1 MIQVQKNK
9 NILFLSF
16 LVNLTFIKKEYN
28 KYLLPLGAKIYKD
41 LEYIQETKEVQKF
54 IEEYRDQ
61 IPLQLYFQYMQLSL
75 FLNDDFNFV
84 FTREEEELLEK
95 SQAHRRHVKIIG
107 SVVKAIYDKVQF
119 DKYFEKE
126 ISDEYDYLSQNI
138 QELFDKKQDIQYLL
152 EKFWKISLNPQLLFI
167 PNIVSVGDCFGLGR
181 GNKFYS
187 ISSGKI
193 DSKSNVSEYTPVHV
207 YSNAIHEF
215 SHQYFKEH
223 IKELN
228 LEKDLFEKSTEIL
241 KRNKLDKKIINIYKE
256 GYLEECII
264 RAYTIRM
271 KELLNI
277 YDITK
282 KELKERVS
290 TMLESEISIGYIH
303 VPVIYDTLVGLNDNY
318 STIKEIIDSL

>member
-1 MIQVQKNK
+1 MIKVQKNK

-16 LVNLTFIKKEYN
+16 LVNLTFVKKEYD

-41 LEYIQETKEVQKF
+41 LEYIQNTKEVQKF
-54 IEEYRDQ
+54 VEEYKDQ

-84 FTREEEELLEK
+84 FNQEEEELLEK
-95 SQAHRRHVKIIG
+95 SQVHKRHVKIIE
-107 SVVKAIYDKVQF
+107 SAVKAIYDKVQF

-126 ISDEYDYLSQNI
+126 VSDEYDSLSQNI
-138 QELFDKKQDIQYLL
+138 QELFDEKQNIQYLL

-167 PNIVSVGDCFGLGR
+167 PNIVSLGDCFGLGR
-181 GNKFYS
+181 GNNFYS

-228 LEKDLFEKSTEIL
+228 LEKDLYEKSTEIL
-241 KRNKLDKKIINIYKE
+241 KKKKLDKKIINIYKE

-282 KELKERVS
+282 KELKEKVS
-290 TMLESEISIGYIH
+290 KMLESEISIGYIH
-303 VPVIYDTLVGLNDNY
+303 VPVIYDTLVESEND
-318 STIKEIIDSL
+318 SLVIMEIINSL

>member
-1 MIQVQKNK
+1 MIKVRKNK

-16 LVNLTFIKKEYN
+16 LVNLTFVKKEYD

-54 IEEYRDQ
+54 VKEYKDQ

-75 FLNDDFNFV
+75 FLDDGFKFAFNK
-84 FTREEEELLEK
+84 EERELLKK
-95 SQAHRRHVKIIG
+95 SQIHTRHV
-107 SVVKAIYDKVQF
+107 SVIEDLVKTIYDKVEF

-126 ISDEYDYLSQNI
+126 ISQGYDTLSQNI
-138 QELFDKKQDIQYLL
+138 QELFDKKQNVQYLL

-181 GNKFYS
+181 GNNFYS

-228 LEKDLFEKSTEIL
+228 LEKDLYEKSTEIL
-241 KRNKLDKKIINIYKE
+241 KKNKLDKKIINIYKE

-264 RAYTIRM
+264 RAYTIRI

-290 TMLESEISIGYIH
+290 KMLESEISIGYIH
-303 VPVIYDTLVGLNDNY
+303 VPVIYDTLVELNDNY